1 MIQDELISWVYITCH
16 IAIIIH
22 IAKWIVQNAYHGLC
36 LISPPICA
44 ILTGSK
50 LKSMMEM
57 QWLLTN
63 GTIQI

>member
-16 IAIIIH
+16 IAIIH
-22 IAKWIVQNAYHGLC
+22 IAKWIVQDAYHGLC

-44 ILTGSK
+44 ILTASK